1 MFCDFRRQEQRD
13 MKHKLN
19 LIPAILIFGALA
31 STSFAATT
39 RVQGDAEKMDLSI
52 LGNLIKNNEK
62 GDWKYPGGYKFTRS
76 GSRAYINHF
85 ARKLAQNDS
94 EIATYEDVISQGI
107 RVFEEQEG
115 PKGYT
120 NDLAGGMAFYT
131 MVNVGLATNKP
142 YEDNFFGNMVA
153 QFRKAF
159 SSKIV
164 SSMSAAKKQDMYD
177 YMITESVYMQA
188 LASAGQERSKSDT
201 AEFLIKMGNMQI
213 QNTFHYDASKMTIDA
228 SGVHFN

>member
-1 MFCDFRRQEQRD
+1 
-13 MKHKLN
+13 MKHKL
-19 LIPAILIFGALA
+19 LSIPAILIFGALA
-31 STSFAATT
+31 STSFATT
-39 RVQGDAEKMDLSI
+39 AKVQGDADKMDLSV
-52 LGNLIKNNEK
+52 LGNLAKNNAK
-62 GDWKYPGGYKFTRS
+62 GDWKYPGGSKFTRS
-76 GSRAYINHF
+76 GSRTYINHF

-94 EIATYEDVISQGI
+94 EIATYEDVINQGI

-120 NDLAGGMAFYT
+120 NDLAGGLAYYT

-159 SSKIV
+159 SSKII
-164 SSMSAAKKQDMYD
+164 STMTAAKKQDLYD

-201 AEFLIKMGNMQI
+201 ADFLIKMGNTQI
-213 QNTFHYDASKMTIDA
+213 QNTFHYDPSKMSIDA